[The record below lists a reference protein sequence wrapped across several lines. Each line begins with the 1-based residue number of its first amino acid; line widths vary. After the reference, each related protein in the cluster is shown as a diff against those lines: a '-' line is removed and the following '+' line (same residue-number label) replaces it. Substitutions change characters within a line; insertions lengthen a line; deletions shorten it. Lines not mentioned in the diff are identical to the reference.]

1 MKELIEY
8 MVTALVDH
16 PKQVNVSERTT
27 EDGIVYE
34 LSVAKEDLGKV
45 IGRQGRVIRAIRT
58 VVRATAWKEKQR
70 VWVKIV

>member
-8 MVTALVDH
+8 MVTALVDN